1 MRFLKYLFYVA
12 KQSITGFFKDQ
23 CFLHASSLTFYTLL
37 SIVPMLA
44 VAFGVAKGFGFEQT
58 LESELHQR
66 FSEHEQVLKYV
77 LEFARSLLQQ
87 AEGSL
92 ITGVGV
98 IFLFLFVM
106 SLFWTIETSLNVIW
120 KVKKTRRPLRM
131 LTDYFV
137 MMIIFPVIFA
147 VASSAMV
154 YVTTMLHRAAL
165 EHDFLQK
172 VSPYF
177 FMFYKGLALV
187 MIWMLFAALYI
198 FMPNK
203 KVGWKYGL
211 IAGVL
216 AGSAY
221 YAIQQVMITFQ
232 IGVSQYSAIYGSF
245 AALPIFLLWLQ
256 ISWVTVLAGAE
267 VAYNLEHLAPSLRRN
282 SHILSL
288 TKNHLA
294 VLLVLRIIE
303 RFTEGEQPRSEHGLA
318 EELGISG
325 SLTEELL
332 TDLSVAGVI
341 SEVRSG
347 RSGRFFQPGM
357 DVKNITLH
365 SVRHAI
371 DHNIH
376 ESVDINS
383 ADDAISVQTAMRV
396 FETAKAESPAN
407 ALVEDLMVQDHH
419 G

>member
-1 MRFLKYLFYVA
+1 MRFLKYLFNVI
-12 KQSITGFFKDQ
+12 KQSVTGFFKDQ

-66 FSEHEQVLKYV
+66 FTEHKQVLQLV
-77 LEFARSLLQQ
+77 LEFARSLLEQ

-106 SLFWTIETSLNVIW
+106 SLFWTIETSMNVIW
-120 KVKKTRRPLRM
+120 KVNKTRSPLRM

-137 MMIIFPVIFA
+137 MMIVLPFCFA
-147 VASSAMV
+147 VASSSMV
-154 YVTTMLHRAAL
+154 YVTTVLHHAAL
-165 EHDFLQK
+165 EHEILQK
-172 VSPYF
+172 ASPYF
-177 FMFYKGLALV
+177 FMFYKGLALL
-187 MIWMLFAALYI
+187 MIWLLFAALYI

-211 IAGVL
+211 ISGIL

-221 YAIQQVMITFQ
+221 YAIQQILITFQ

-256 ISWVTVLAGAE
+256 ISWVTVLMGAQ
-267 VAYNLEHLAPSLRRN
+267 VAYNLEYLAPSLRRN
-282 SHILSL
+282 SHVLSL
-288 TKNHLA
+288 SKNHLA

-303 RFTEGEQPRSEHGLA
+303 RFTEGEEPRSEFGLSK
-318 EELGISG
+318 ELGVTG
-325 SLTEELL
+325 SLIEEVL
-332 TDLSVAGVI
+332 TDLSLAGI
-341 SEVRSG
+341 IREVRSDKT
-347 RSGRFFQPGM
+347 GRFFQPGT
-357 DVKNITLH
+357 DLKNITLH
-365 SVRHAI
+365 TIRLAI
-371 DHNIH
+371 DHNAHDMI
-376 ESVDINS
+376 DINA

-396 FETAKAESPAN
+396 FETAKAESSAN
-407 ALVEDLMVQDHH
+407 ALVEDLRT
-419 G
+419 